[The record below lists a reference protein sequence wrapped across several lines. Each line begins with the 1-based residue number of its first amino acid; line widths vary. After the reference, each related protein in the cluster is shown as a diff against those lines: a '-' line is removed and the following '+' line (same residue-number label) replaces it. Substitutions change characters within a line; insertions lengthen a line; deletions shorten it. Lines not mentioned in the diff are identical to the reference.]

1 VAGLL
6 QLGSQL
12 EDLGILLWSCVAWV
26 SWLGG
31 GSDGGKV
38 VVVVLGVEL
47 QLARRSSSHCV

>member
-1 VAGLL
+1 MAGLL

-31 GSDGGKV
+31 GSDSGKV

-47 QLARRSSSHCV
+47 QLVRRSSSHCV